1 MRYLKKSNIFLIV
14 KLMLAG
20 ALVVA
25 LLNSGQLDFGSIAV
39 VFDHLN
45 LFIPALVCL
54 FLGIV
59 ISGFRWW
66 LLLKATRN
74 VVPLSTILNL
84 QLMGSFFSTWL
95 PGAAG
100 GDAVKGVQIFR
111 LLESGRSTALISIV
125 TDRVFAMIG
134 LVSVAALVSIFLPA
148 AVSPDSE
155 FHQYIGL
162 LRILVLLSFL
172 GGGLLV
178 LSVFV
183 ALNFSLIERLPI
195 KIRHHLQPFGLALL
209 MYFRAWPT
217 LLVCWAVSLAAT
229 GIVII
234 GMVIIAS
241 MFTFAANAEVTAI
254 AGVFG
259 NLFSVIPITPGGLG
273 VGESVFS
280 KVCVELSNRIAPFAT
295 IYFCF
300 RVGML
305 VVNIPG
311 MIATLL
317 YSTKRNREKAKSLIA
332 EKLA

>member
-1 MRYLKKSNIFLIV
+1 MRYFKKSHIFLIV

-111 LLESGRSTALISIV
+111 LLDSGRSTALISIV

-148 AVSPDSE
+148 AVSPGSE

-172 GGGLLV
+172 GVGLLV

-183 ALNFSLIERLPI
+183 ALKFSLIERLPI

-229 GIVII
+229 GIVIT

-241 MFTFAANAEVTAI
+241 MFPFAANAEVTAI
-254 AGVFG
+254 ADVFG

-317 YSTKRNREKAKSLIA
+317 YSTKRNREKAKSLSA

>member
-1 MRYLKKSNIFLIV
+1 MRYIKKSHVFLII
-14 KLMLAG
+14 KLLLAG

-25 LLNSGQLDFGSIAV
+25 LLNGGQLDFGSITV
-39 VFDHLN
+39 VFDHID
-45 LFIPALVCL
+45 LFVPALICL
-54 FLGIV
+54 FLGIL

-66 LLLKATRN
+66 LLLKATQN
-74 VVPLSTILNL
+74 IIPLSTVLNL

-125 TDRVFAMIG
+125 TDRVFAMLG
-134 LVSVAALVSIFLPA
+134 LVSVAMLVSVFLPA

-162 LRILVLLSFL
+162 LRVLVLLSFMSL
-172 GGGLLV
+172 ILLV
-178 LSVFV
+178 LGVFV
-183 ALNFSLIERLPI
+183 ALKFSLIDRLPI
-195 KIRHHLQPFGLALL
+195 KVRHHLQPFGLTLL
-209 MYFRAWPT
+209 MYVRAWPT
-217 LLVCWAVSLAAT
+217 LLLCWVASLAAT

-241 MFTFAANAEVTAI
+241 MFPFAANAEVTAI

-280 KVCVELSNRIAPFAT
+280 KVCIELANRVAPFAT

-311 MIATLL
+311 MVATLL
-317 YSTKRNREKAKSLIA
+317 YSTKKHREKTQSLSA
-332 EKLA
+332 ENLA

>member
-1 MRYLKKSNIFLIV
+1 MRYIKKSHIFLLM
-14 KLMLAG
+14 KLLLAG

-25 LLNSGQLDFGSIAV
+25 LLRSGQLDFASIAV
-39 VFDHLN
+39 VFDHLD
-45 LFIPALVCL
+45 LFIPALICL
-54 FLGIV
+54 FLGIL
-59 ISGFRWW
+59 IGGLRWW
-66 LLLKATRN
+66 LLLRATRN
-74 VVPLSTILNL
+74 IIPLSTVLNL

-111 LLESGRSTALISIV
+111 LLETGRSTALISIV
-125 TDRVFAMIG
+125 TDRIFAMFG
-134 LVSVAALVSIFLPA
+134 LISVATLVSIFLPA

-162 LRILVLLSFL
+162 LRVLVLLSFV
-172 GGGLLV
+172 GLIGLV
-178 LSVFV
+178 LGIYL
-183 ALNFSLIERLPI
+183 ALKFSLLDRLPI
-195 KIRHHLQPFGLALL
+195 KIRHHMQPFGLTLL
-209 MYFRAWPT
+209 MYFRAWPSM
-217 LLVCWAVSLAAT
+217 LVCWVASLAAT

-241 MFTFAANAEVTAI
+241 MFPFAANTEVTAI

-280 KVCVELSNRIAPFAT
+280 KVCVELSSRMAPFAT

-305 VVNIPG
+305 VVNVPG
-311 MIATLL
+311 MIATLF
-317 YSTKRNREKAKSLIA
+317 YSTKKHREKAKSLSA

>member
-1 MRYLKKSNIFLIV
+1 
-14 KLMLAG
+14 
-20 ALVVA
+20 
-25 LLNSGQLDFGSIAV
+25 
-39 VFDHLN
+39 
-45 LFIPALVCL
+45 
-54 FLGIV
+54 
-59 ISGFRWW
+59 
-66 LLLKATRN
+66 
-74 VVPLSTILNL
+74 
-84 QLMGSFFSTWL
+84 MGSFFSTWL

-111 LLESGRSTALISIV
+111 LLDSGRSTALISIV

-148 AVSPDSE
+148 AVSPGSE

-172 GGGLLV
+172 GVGLLV

-183 ALNFSLIERLPI
+183 ALKFSLIERLPI

-229 GIVII
+229 GIVIT

-241 MFTFAANAEVTAI
+241 MFPFAANAEVTAI

-317 YSTKRNREKAKSLIA
+317 YSTKRNREKAKSLSA

>member
-1 MRYLKKSNIFLIV
+1 MRYLKKSHIFLII
-14 KLMLAG
+14 KLLLAG
-20 ALVVA
+20 ILVAA
-25 LLNSGQLDFGSIAV
+25 LLKSGQLDFGSIAL

-59 ISGFRWW
+59 ISGVRWW
-66 LLLKATRN
+66 LLLRATHNR
-74 VVPLSTILNL
+74 VPLSTVLNL

-125 TDRVFAMIG
+125 TDRVFAMLGLISVAT
-134 LVSVAALVSIFLPA
+134 LVSVFLPA
-148 AVSPDSE
+148 AVSPGSE

-162 LRILVLLSFL
+162 LRALVLLSFVGL
-172 GGGLLV
+172 VLLV
-178 LSVFV
+178 LGVFV
-183 ALNFSLIERLPI
+183 ALKFSLIDRLPI
-195 KIRHHLQPFGLALL
+195 KIRHHLQPFGLSLL

-217 LLVCWAVSLAAT
+217 LLICWAASLVAT
-229 GIVII
+229 GIVIM
-234 GMVIIAS
+234 GMVVIAS
-241 MFTFAANAEVTAI
+241 MFPFAANAEVTAI

-280 KVCVELSNRIAPFAT
+280 KVCVELSNRVAPFAT

-305 VVNIPG
+305 IVNIPG

-317 YSTKRNREKAKSLIA
+317 YSTKKHREKTKSLSA

>member
-1 MRYLKKSNIFLIV
+1 MRYIKKSQVFLII
-14 KLMLAG
+14 KLLLAG

-25 LLNSGQLDFGSIAV
+25 LLNSGQLDFGSITV
-39 VFDHLN
+39 VFDHIDLVV
-45 LFIPALVCL
+45 PALICL
-54 FLGIV
+54 FLGIL

-74 VVPLSTILNL
+74 VIPLSTVLNL

-125 TDRVFAMIG
+125 TDRVFAMLG
-134 LVSVAALVSIFLPA
+134 LVSVAMLVSIFLPA

-162 LRILVLLSFL
+162 LRVLVLLSL
-172 GGGLLV
+172 VGLILLV
-178 LSVFV
+178 LGVFV
-183 ALNFSLIERLPI
+183 ALRFSLIERLPI
-195 KIRHHLQPFGLALL
+195 KIRHHLQPFGLTLL

-217 LLVCWAVSLAAT
+217 LLLCWVASLAAT

-241 MFTFAANAEVTAI
+241 MFPFAANAEVTAI

-280 KVCVELSNRIAPFAT
+280 KVCVELANRVAPFAT

-311 MIATLL
+311 MVATLL
-317 YSTKRNREKAKSLIA
+317 YSTKKHREKTQNLSA